1 MQLAEK
7 MKVKYQQVA
16 KYELGQNQL
25 CAFRLWQASHI
36 LGCKI
41 KYFFD
46 KDYINKMYGYHRTN
60 IRRNAAMASELLDVD
75 LLQAELDNEL
85 ASLGGRIYLAKDSR
99 QSSEMFK
106 KTYSL
111 YPKWRSIKSEIDPD
125 NIFQSDLS
133 KRLKI

>member
-1 MQLAEK
+1 MNKVIGNNLRFIRKLKKMSLMQLADK
-7 MKVKYQQVA
+7 MNIKYQQVA

-46 KDYINKMYGYHRTN
+46 KDYINKMYGYHSAK
-60 IRRNAAMASELLDVD
+60 IRRNSAMPSELLDVD

-85 ASLGGRIYLAKDSR
+85 AY
-99 QSSEMFK
+99 
-106 KTYSL
+106 
-111 YPKWRSIKSEIDPD
+111 IDFREEQK
-125 NIFQSDLS
+125 NANV
-133 KRLKI
+133 